1 MNSYLRLKFCYIP
14 SFKPPFIVPF
24 YVNFSL
30 SWSLFSLLLRLR
42 TPLHTSASRGL
53 YSTCSNYLIQYPTSF
68 SSIDGT
74 FSLSYISSFQTHF
87 YAHCQYSR
95 KVIPSST
102 IKTHPKK
109 SRYRKLHGTHLLG
122 PSLLR
127 PYIPRTSHR
136 SDESRCLTL
145 YNLTSGYLEEITTP

>member
-14 SFKPPFIVPF
+14 SFKPPFIVSF

-30 SWSLFSLLLRLR
+30 SLSLFSLLLRLR
-42 TPLHTSASRGL
+42 TPLHTGASRGL

-74 FSLSYISSFQTHF
+74 FSLSCISLQTQSFLCPLSILQKGHT
-87 YAHCQYSR
+87 A
-95 KVIPSST
+95 ST

-109 SRYRKLHGTHLLG
+109 SRYRKLTQDPSTGTIAPEALHPKDL
-122 PSLLR
+122 P
-127 PYIPRTSHR
+127 
-136 SDESRCLTL
+136 
-145 YNLTSGYLEEITTP
+145 